1 MEPPEPRRCIAL
13 VDANSFYCSAETVF
27 RPDLEGKAIVALSNN
42 DGCIVSR
49 SAAAKTMGIPMAAPW
64 HQVREEARRK
74 GWEIIAFSSNYEL
87 YGDMSN
93 RFHTVLAQFC
103 AAEDGELER
112 YSIDEC
118 FMDFTRHRIE
128 PVPFGRTIKNR
139 VKQWT
144 GLPVCVGFGTTKTL
158 AKLANNIAK
167 KQPQFEGVCDLTTLT
182 ETDLDRL
189 LETVKVGDVWGIGRK
204 ISEALVRGG
213 ITSAAQLRRADPKR
227 IRERFSVIVERTVSE
242 LNGVACIAWE
252 DEPPAKKQIIS
263 SRSFGGPVYTEQE
276 LADSIRL
283 HAGRAAEKLRQ
294 QGSVAGR
301 VGVFIE
307 TNRFRPQDP
316 QYHSGV
322 RSIRLPT
329 PTDDTALI
337 TTWAVQ
343 VLKAIFKPFR
353 FVKAGVMLDDI
364 APRTVMQGS
373 LFDALPPEQDMK
385 REKLMG
391 VLDKANGKWGRGT
404 LGIGSAGVKGDR
416 TWAMNRGLL
425 SPHYTTRWDE
435 LREVR

>member
-1 MEPPEPRRCIAL
+1 MEPPEARRCIAL

-49 SAAAKTMGIPMAAPW
+49 SRPAVALGIPMAAPW
-64 HQVREEARRK
+64 HQVREEAKRK
-74 GWEIIAFSSNYEL
+74 GWEVIAFSSNYEL

-103 AAEDGELER
+103 AGDDGELER

-118 FMDFTRHRIE
+118 FMDFSRHRIE
-128 PVPFGRTIKNR
+128 PVPLGHTIKNR

-144 GLPVCVGFGTTKTL
+144 GLPVCVGFGSTKTL

-167 KQPQFEGVCDLTTLT
+167 KQPQFQGVCDLTALT
-182 ETDLDRL
+182 EAELDAL
-189 LETVKVGDVWGIGRK
+189 LATVKVGDVWGIGRR
-204 ISEALVRGG
+204 ISEALIQGG
-213 ITSAAQLRRADPKR
+213 ITTAAQLRRADPKR
-227 IRERFSVIVERTVSE
+227 IRERFTVVVERTVNE
-242 LNGVACIAWE
+242 LNGVSCIAWE
-252 DEPPAKKQIIS
+252 DEPPAKKQIIA
-263 SRSFGGPVYTEQE
+263 SRSFGGPVYTVDE
-276 LADSIRL
+276 LAESIRM

-294 QGSVAGR
+294 QGSVARR

-316 QYHSGV
+316 QYSPFHA
-322 RSIRLPT
+322 IKLPV

-337 TTWAVQ
+337 TIWAVQ
-343 VLKAIFKPFR
+343 VLKAMFRPFR

-364 APRTVMQGS
+364 GPRGVVQGS
-373 LFDALPPEQDMK
+373 LFDALPPEQDLR
-385 REKLMG
+385 REKLMAT
-391 VLDKANGKWGRGT
+391 LDKANAKWGRGT

-416 TWAMNRGLL
+416 EWSMQRGLL
-425 SPHYTTRWDE
+425 SPRYTTQWHE
-435 LREVR
+435 LREIS